1 MLNSRVTGRVT
12 VGPPLA
18 SQTDGSL
25 KMSTKTDDTKV
36 AVVGEQ
42 EAKQPLV
49 MPVTRLVSRPSVR
62 IVDGV
67 LSAVKE
73 VERSAA

>member
-1 MLNSRVTGRVT
+1 
-12 VGPPLA
+12 
-18 SQTDGSL
+18 
-25 KMSTKTDDTKV
+25 MSTKTDDTKV